1 MIVLV
6 MSSGVQNKTFGFDML
21 GFDFNRVLE
30 SILYRVLV
38 GAWLKYAQ
46 SSDIVAENEIDDN
59 DGVRGGT

>member
-6 MSSGVQNKTFGFDML
+6 MSSGVQNKTLGFDML

-38 GAWLKYAQ
+38 GAWSKYAQ
-46 SSDIVAENEIDDN
+46 GNDNVAESDDMGEICYK
-59 DGVRGGT
+59 